1 MVLFAKIPWTARKWR
16 SEDPV
21 LCLLQI
27 FCRLMSM
34 WYRCRNW
41 GTQSSILS
49 SAKLHYSYSNVPHR
63 SPAAAARWCQ
73 AKLSRN
79 WWCLIQAV
87 ARLSTAIQ
95 RRKKK
100 DLRCQTPIYCYGLD
114 ILRPL
119 FDLLILNIS
128 YTTFKRLNWKNCGIK
143 IHKWLYAFNE
153 LLIINLL
160 FRIPFCPLNFAEKC
174 KLLCNVCLPPP
185 AL

>member
-1 MVLFAKIPWTARKWR
+1 MSGSRLSPRSKNPKISGILKFKYIFHFFRTELTSNNPKTLPIEFLVKKWWIDNVKI
-16 SEDPV
+16 EE
-21 LCLLQI
+21 LKAA
-27 FCRLMSM
+27 F
-34 WYRCRNW
+34 
-41 GTQSSILS
+41 
-49 SAKLHYSYSNVPHR
+49 SAQLHYSYSNMPHR

-73 AKLSRN
+73 ATLSRN

-143 IHKWLYAFNE
+143 IHKWQHTFNE

-160 FRIPFCPLNFAEKC
+160 LQAILSA
-174 KLLCNVCLPPP
+174 
-185 AL
+185 